1 MRRLALVLLLA
12 ACGSS
17 KPGGSGSGSTTG
29 ASGSAPTGSGYDALG
44 KKPAN
49 ARRPTP
55 PVGIEAKALAVG
67 AKAPTVDLVD
77 SASARWTLANALT
90 KHARV
95 MLVFPSAGASAATGP
110 IAAGNSVSCRASWA
124 S

>member
-1 MRRLALVLLLA
+1 MRRLALALLLAA

-17 KPGGSGSGSTTG
+17 ERTQPASAGSAAAGSGS
-29 ASGSAPTGSGYDALG
+29 AYEALG

-55 PVGIEAKALAVG
+55 PPGIEAKAVAVG
-67 AKAPTVDLVD
+67 AKAPAVSLVD
-77 SASARWTLANALT
+77 SAGAPWTLADALT

-95 MLVFPSAGASAATGP
+95 MLVFYRGD
-110 IAAGNSVSCRASWA
+110 W
-124 S
+124 